1 MRTAD
6 EVFAQHAADTAAGR
20 LTTTQRTKIR
30 MLREIAACA
39 ALPKAN
45 RKDAE
50 AGLAK
55 WEQTAKERGWASL
68 SAWEA
73 VR

>member
-1 MRTAD
+1 MNAD
-6 EVFAQHAADTAAGR
+6 TVIAQHSADSAAGR
-20 LTTTQRTKIR
+20 LTGSQRMKLKV
-30 MLREIAACA
+30 LRDIVACA

-50 AGLAK
+50 AGIAK
-55 WEQTAKERGWASL
+55 WEQTAKALGFDSL
-68 SAWEA
+68 AAWEA

>member
-1 MRTAD
+1 MDAD
-6 EVFAQHAADTAAGR
+6 AVIAQHAADSAAGR
-20 LTTTQRTKIR
+20 LTGSQRMKIR
-30 MLREIAACA
+30 VLRDVVACA

-55 WEQTAKERGWASL
+55 WEQTATAHGFASL
-68 SAWEA
+68 AAWEA